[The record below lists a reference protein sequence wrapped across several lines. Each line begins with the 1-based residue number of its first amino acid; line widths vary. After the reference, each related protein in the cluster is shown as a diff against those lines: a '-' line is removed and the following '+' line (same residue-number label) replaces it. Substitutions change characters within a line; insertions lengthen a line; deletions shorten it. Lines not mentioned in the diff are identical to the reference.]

1 MTVDVLSAFRQ
12 RIVLAVCGLLA
23 LVLVSGCGSVG
34 TVTPPVPKAA
44 PGTGVQ
50 APVATGPGPAAVPP
64 LVPVQQQDTMPGRI
78 LYVRDGN
85 LWLWQAGNS
94 RQFSEGNTWFQPAF
108 SRDGTQVAYVYWTF
122 NFSDLFVMGSDGS
135 APQRLTK
142 GQSASLPDNIWAL
155 RPAWSPDSSR
165 LAYVSDANSQ
175 MPQVW
180 VMAKDGTNRKQ
191 LTSEATGIVWADVL
205 SWDPNASQIAM
216 TAAPTMRDPSQIYLL
231 NLSTGIP
238 EKLTNHGN
246 GALDPAF
253 SPDGSALAYI
263 GRPNVQTELWI
274 RSLDGTRTAHTDKLS
289 NVRSPAWS
297 PDGKLLAVM
306 SPVNGAFEIFILS
319 VKPTATGFEIGE
331 PRQLTRDGAVD
342 PTSGLTW
349 AP

>member
-1 MTVDVLSAFRQ
+1 MTVDVLPVLRQ
-12 RIVLAVCGLLA
+12 RLMFALCGLVA
-23 LVLVSGCGSVG
+23 LLVVSGCG
-34 TVTPPVPKAA
+34 TVSPPVPKARSGAGAQPPVSA
-44 PGTGVQ
+44 PAHADVLP
-50 APVATGPGPAAVPP
+50 PVVA
-64 LVPVQQQDTMPGRI
+64 VQQTDNFPGRI

-108 SRDGTQVAYVYWTF
+108 SRDGKQVAYVYWTF
-122 NFSDLFVMGSDGS
+122 NFSDLFVMGADGS

-205 SWDPNASQIAM
+205 SWDPNTGQIAM

-231 NLSTGIP
+231 DLSTGIP

-263 GRPNVQTELWI
+263 GRPNVMTELWI
-274 RSLDGTRTAHTDKLS
+274 RNLDGTKTAHTDKLT

-319 VKPTATGFEIGE
+319 VKPTPTGFEIGE
-331 PRQLTRDGAVD
+331 PRQLTHDGAVD